1 MPGFLDSLKEALNEK
16 ILFVIAIMAVL
27 SIITGMIYTPTTGW
41 IEGVSILVAL
51 FVLVL
56 ISSLNDLS
64 KDKTFVK
71 LQSLALD
78 ESLTTIRGKIGSM
91 QSVNAWDLVV
101 GDVIVLTAGDKVPA
115 DAIIFESQNL
125 TVDQECCAA
134 IEE

>member
-125 TVDQECCAA
+125 TVDQECCDA

>member
-51 FVLVL
+51 FILVL

-78 ESLTTIRGKIGSM
+78 ESLTTIRGKVGSM

-125 TVDQECCAA
+125 TVDQENCDA